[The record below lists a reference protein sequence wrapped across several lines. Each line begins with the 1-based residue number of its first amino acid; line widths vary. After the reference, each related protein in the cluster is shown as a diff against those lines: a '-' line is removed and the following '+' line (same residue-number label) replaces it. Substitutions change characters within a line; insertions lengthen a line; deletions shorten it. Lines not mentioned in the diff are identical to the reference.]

1 MLTDTDYQALSRLV
15 DGEIAGSE
23 RTRLLERIAREPELS
38 EAYSRL
44 NAMARSVNSAVDAA
58 LGDFSQRAHL
68 TLVQAGQP
76 AAPAAP
82 SSATERPS
90 SETESDR
97 APGRRVFAGRSAAW
111 GMAASIA
118 VVGGLLL
125 SVGSG
130 ERSVGIMDSQGALAN
145 ALESI
150 PSGGDWAELENGMR
164 FRGVLSFP
172 TEGGHWCREYLLQDT
187 AGAASRGV
195 ACRSDSG
202 SWHAE
207 ISVAQNSILSEGQYR
222 PAGAQDNDL
231 VGDFIA
237 AHATGIPAGA
247 REEQALLRSGWQR
260 AQER

>member
-44 NAMARSVNSAVDAA
+44 NAMARSMNSAVDAA

-68 TLVQAGQP
+68 KLVQAGPPIAP
-76 AAPAAP
+76 AAPATAP
-82 SSATERPS
+82 SATES
-90 SETESDR
+90 AK
-97 APGRRVFAGRSAAW
+97 APGRRVVAGRSAAW

-118 VVGGLLL
+118 IVGGLLL

-130 ERSVGIMDSQGALAN
+130 ERTMGTMDSRGALAS
-145 ALESI
+145 ALESL
-150 PSGGDWAELENGMR
+150 PSGGDWAELENGAR
-164 FRGVLSFP
+164 FRGILSFP
-172 TEGGHWCREYLLQDT
+172 TEGGHWCREYLLQDA

-195 ACRSDSG
+195 ACRGGSG
-202 SWHAE
+202 SWHTE

-222 PAGAQDNDL
+222 PAGAGDSDL
-231 VGDFIA
+231 VGDFID